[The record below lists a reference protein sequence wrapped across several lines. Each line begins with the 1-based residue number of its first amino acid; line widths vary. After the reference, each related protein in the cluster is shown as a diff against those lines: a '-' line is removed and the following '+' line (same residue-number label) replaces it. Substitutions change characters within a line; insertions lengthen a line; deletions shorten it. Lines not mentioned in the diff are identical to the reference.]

1 VKKAGKAC
9 PEPPSEGAGKSGR
22 ACPERSEGAGTKGSG
37 VGPPRIAAP
46 PLVARLPQVDPAE
59 AVEAAAA
66 AIRQRLGTRRPE
78 IAIVLGSGL
87 GFLTQHIENA
97 VTIPYREIPGF
108 PETTVIGHGGDLV
121 AGRLTG
127 KEVLAQSGRF
137 HLYEGHPPATAALPV
152 RAFRALGIDTLLLT
166 NAAGGIRR
174 TFSSGT
180 VMLIA
185 DHINLTFRNPLTG
198 PVLPGE
204 ERFPDMS
211 QPYDEQLRKLAREVG
226 RERRIALDEGVY
238 AQLLGPSYE
247 TPAEIQMLD
256 RLGADAV
263 GMSTA
268 VEVIAARAR
277 GLRCLGFSV
286 VTNLAAGISPKK
298 LDHAEV
304 METANRVR
312 GELAALVEGVIER
325 L

>member
-1 VKKAGKAC
+1 MKMAEKTDRTEKTEREK
-9 PEPPSEGAGKSGR
+9 PEP
-22 ACPERSEGAGTKGSG
+22 
-37 VGPPRIAAP
+37 VNAA
-46 PLVARLPQVDPAE
+46 AE
-59 AVEAAAA
+59 A
-66 AIRQRLGTRRPE
+66 IRRRLRSRRPNV
-78 IAIVLGSGL
+78 AIVLGSGL
-87 GFLTQHIENA
+87 GFLTEHIEDA
-97 VTIPYREIPGF
+97 VNIPYRDIPGF
-108 PETTVIGHGGDLV
+108 PETTVIGHGAELV
-121 AGRLTG
+121 VGRLAG

-137 HLYEGHPPATAALPV
+137 HLYEGHDASVAVLPV
-152 RAFRALGIDTLLLT
+152 RAFSLLGIETLLLT

-198 PVLPGE
+198 PILPGE

-211 QPYDEQLRKLAREVG
+211 DPYDRSLRALAREVA
-226 RERRIALDEGVY
+226 RDRRIAMDEGVY
-238 AQLLGPSYE
+238 VQLLGPSYE
-247 TPAEIQMLD
+247 TPAEIRMVD

-286 VTNLAAGISPKK
+286 VTNLAAGISPTK
-298 LDHAEV
+298 LNHVEV

-312 GELAALVEGVIER
+312 DQLAALVEGVIER
-325 L
+325 I